1 MKKEVCSMSE
11 VLRGRGGICEEAIL
25 DLDSASESGCAFS
38 VVKSQQF
45 AHVYMPIQM
54 YHRSLPLKEALVK
67 GTLFPELW
75 GVYPI
80 PE

>member
-1 MKKEVCSMSE
+1 MSDL
-11 VLRGRGGICEEAIL
+11 LRAKNCACDAAMLELSSVDAE
-25 DLDSASESGCAFS
+25 GCAFS
-38 VVKSQQF
+38 VVRQQQF

-54 YHRSLPLKEALVK
+54 YRRSFAPKEALVK

>member
-1 MKKEVCSMSE
+1 MSE
-11 VLRGRGGICEEAIL
+11 SMRAKGCISEETIL
-25 DLDSASESGCAFS
+25 DLASAAEDGCAFS

-54 YHRSLPLKEALVK
+54 YQRSFPLKEALVK

-80 PE
+80 PD

>member
-1 MKKEVCSMSE
+1 MSDMMRAKSAVCD
-11 VLRGRGGICEEAIL
+11 AATL
-25 DLDSASESGCAFS
+25 DLSSVDAEGCAFGI
-38 VVKSQQF
+38 VRSQQF

-54 YHRSLPLKEALVK
+54 YKRSFAPKEALVK

>member
-1 MKKEVCSMSE
+1 MSE
-11 VLRGRGGICEEAIL
+11 TMRGKGFISDEAIL
-25 DLDSASESGCAFS
+25 DLDSASKDGCAFS

-54 YHRSLPLKEALVK
+54 YRRSFPLKEALVK

>member
-1 MKKEVCSMSE
+1 MSE
-11 VLRGRGGICEEAIL
+11 TMRAKGFISEESILVLA
-25 DLDSASESGCAFS
+25 SASEDGCAFS

-54 YHRSLPLKEALVK
+54 YRRSLPLKEALVK

>member
-1 MKKEVCSMSE
+1 MSD
-11 VLRGRGGICEEAIL
+11 RIRAKSCTGNAAML
-25 DLDSASESGCAFS
+25 DLSSANAEGCVFGI
-38 VVKSQQF
+38 VNSQQF
-45 AHVYMPIQM
+45 AHVYMPIQI
-54 YHRSLPLKEALVK
+54 YRRSFPPKEALVK

>member
-1 MKKEVCSMSE
+1 MSE
-11 VLRGRGGICEEAIL
+11 IMRAKGCVEDKPILNLASAEA
-25 DLDSASESGCAFS
+25 SGCAFS
-38 VVKSQQF
+38 AVKNQQF
-45 AHVYMPIQM
+45 AHVYMPIQI
-54 YHRSLPLKEALVK
+54 YRRSFTPKEALMK

>member
-1 MKKEVCSMSE
+1 MIDTMRAKGCAAETAV
-11 VLRGRGGICEEAIL
+11 L
-25 DLDSASESGCAFS
+25 DLSSVDAEGCAFS

-54 YHRSLPLKEALVK
+54 YKRSFAPKEALVK

>member
-1 MKKEVCSMSE
+1 MSE
-11 VLRGRGGICEEAIL
+11 SMRAKGFISEEAVL
-25 DLDSASESGCAFS
+25 DLASASNDGSAFS

-54 YHRSLPLKEALVK
+54 YQRSFPLKEALVK

>member
-1 MKKEVCSMSE
+1 MSE
-11 VLRGRGGICEEAIL
+11 TMRAKDDTCESGAFEL
-25 DLDSASESGCAFS
+25 CSASEDECAFS

-54 YHRSLPLKEALVK
+54 YQKSLPLKEAIVK

>member
-1 MKKEVCSMSE
+1 MSE
-11 VLRGRGGICEEAIL
+11 TMRAKGFISEESIL
-25 DLDSASESGCAFS
+25 DLASASEDGCAFS

-54 YHRSLPLKEALVK
+54 YQRSLPLKEALVK

>member
-1 MKKEVCSMSE
+1 MPSTMRGKGCSD
-11 VLRGRGGICEEAIL
+11 EESIL
-25 DLDSASESGCAFS
+25 DLASASQDGCAFS
-38 VVKSQQF
+38 VVKRQQF

-54 YHRSLPLKEALVK
+54 YQRSLPLKEALVK